1 MGKLSGINSVLT
13 SDLLSGMR
21 HETVIIRRM
30 PRERK
35 LIVRVL
41 WTLLVDDLVRAP
53 ILELGLIGRFHGIRL
68 SWRRSQRILL
78 RLRRHSWVFIH
89 ISIRCLQLNVM
100 RVQYFMFFF
109 YIEILRCLLIP
120 DHFHSVVFGV
130 LSLVV
135 RINAFWVFVL
145 DQLVYLLS
153 PTGSTHII
161 LIVLDIFVLQV
172 FGCLVKGVS

>member
-1 MGKLSGINSVLT
+1 M
-13 SDLLSGMR
+13 
-21 HETVIIRRM
+21 
-30 PRERK
+30 
-35 LIVRVL
+35 
-41 WTLLVDDLVRAP
+41 DDLVGTP
-53 ILELGLIGRFHGIRL
+53 VLEVRLVGGFDRVRL

-78 RLRRHSWVFIH
+78 SLRRHSWVLIH

-100 RVQYFMFFF
+100 RVQDFMFFF
-109 YIEILRCLLIP
+109 HIEILRCLLTP
-120 DHFHSVVFGV
+120 DHFHGVIFGV